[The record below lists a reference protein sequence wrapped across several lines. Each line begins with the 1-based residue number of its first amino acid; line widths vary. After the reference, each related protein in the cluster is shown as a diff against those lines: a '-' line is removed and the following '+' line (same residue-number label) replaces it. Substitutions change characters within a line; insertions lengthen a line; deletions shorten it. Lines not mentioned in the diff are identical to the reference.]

1 MVEPKSP
8 KCTMPSYVLE
18 GVMTRESKA
27 KPMCALRL
35 PKSMRIEAVEIAK
48 REGFLLTILLRSLLP
63 KRLHV
68 WRCCTPERP
77 IQIKLIC
84 KKRDSQLSEER
95 ADFLNED

>member
-48 REGFLLTILLRSLLP
+48 REGISPNHFIALAVAEKIARLEVLHSRTPDSDKADLQEEGFAVIGGEGGLL
-63 KRLHV
+63 
-68 WRCCTPERP
+68 E
-77 IQIKLIC
+77 
-84 KKRDSQLSEER
+84 
-95 ADFLNED
+95 